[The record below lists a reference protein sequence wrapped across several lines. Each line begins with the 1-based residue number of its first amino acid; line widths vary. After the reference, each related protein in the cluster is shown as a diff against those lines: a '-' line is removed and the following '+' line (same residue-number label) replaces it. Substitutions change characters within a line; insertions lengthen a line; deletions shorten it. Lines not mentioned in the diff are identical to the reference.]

1 MGFNSY
7 EFRLLRAK
15 RHADRVKQDQIVK
28 EIRHRNDKSDSDKKI
43 LSFSKI
49 AVIFICLNALCIEI
63 YSMWIMYVFHDIS
76 HLSSLISI
84 LGALIAQGVTI
95 SGYFS
100 KSAKENTQG
109 GIVYQN
115 MVNQFQQSMT
125 EMNSSV
131 ISSPSSS
138 MAIDDEEDSVG

>member
-15 RHADRVKQDQIVK
+15 RHADRVKQDQIVRD
-28 EIRHRNDKSDSDKKI
+28 IRHRNDSDKKV

-63 YSMWIMYVFHDIS
+63 YSMWIMYIFHDIS

-95 SGYFS
+95 AGYFS
-100 KSAKENTQG
+100 KSAKENVQG

-115 MVNQFQQSMT
+115 MVNQFQQSMA

>member
-1 MGFNSY
+1 MSFNSY

-15 RHADRVKQDQIVK
+15 RHADKVKQDQIVYDL
-28 EIRHRNDKSDSDKKI
+28 RHRNDADKKK

-49 AVIFICLNALCIEI
+49 AVIFICLNALCIET

-95 SGYFS
+95 AGYFN
-100 KSAKENTQG
+100 KSGKENTQG
-109 GIVYQN
+109 GIVYQS
-115 MVNQFQQSMT
+115 MVQEFQKSMS
-125 EMNSSV
+125 EMNNNV
-131 ISSPSSS
+131 ISSPTNN
-138 MAIDDEEDSVG
+138 MAKDDEEDAVG